1 MTETFLLAFIAA
13 AKSVG
18 LNYSFLLSAYERT
31 PWLAGIGITVELS
44 ALSIVASLAIGVVLA
59 SMLTSANRWLSVPA
73 RALVELTR
81 NTPTLVQLYC
91 AFFVLNM
98 LINQAVD
105 GAQNNPLSA
114 FAWVVIVLSVHYG
127 AFHAEALRA
136 GIEAVPKVTRESAL
150 SLGFS
155 QRDLLRL
162 VELPL
167 ALRFALPSL
176 INNLV
181 NLVKSTALGSAIAV
195 GEVTYASLMIWVQRD
210 NVLEL
215 MIFIF
220 LVYGVLT
227 LAVSR
232 VGQLLENHLRMPGY
246 GH

>member
-1 MTETFLLAFIAA
+1 MTETILLAFIAA

-31 PWLAGIGITVELS
+31 PWLAGIGITIELS
-44 ALSIVASLAIGVVLA
+44 ALSIIASLAIGVVLA
-59 SMLTSANRWLSVPA
+59 SMLTSQNRWLSAPA

-136 GIEAVPKVTRESAL
+136 GIEAVPKVTRESAR

-155 QRDLLRL
+155 QRELLRL

-167 ALRFALPSL
+167 ALRFAMPSL

-227 LAVSR
+227 LAVAR

>member
-1 MTETFLLAFIAA
+1 MADFLNLFIEIASA
-13 AKSVG
+13 VG
-18 LNYSFLLSAYERT
+18 LNYSFLLDAYERT
-31 PWLAGIGITVELS
+31 PWLEGIVITGQLAVLAIAGSLLVGLV
-44 ALSIVASLAIGVVLA
+44 VASL
-59 SMLTSANRWLSVPA
+59 LTSGKPWLANPA
-73 RALVELTR
+73 RAFVELIR

-98 LINQAVD
+98 LINQAVN
-105 GAQNNPLSA
+105 GPENNPITA
-114 FAWVVIVLSVHYG
+114 FAWVVIVLSIHYG
-127 AFHAEALRA
+127 AYHAEALRA
-136 GIEAVPKVTRESAL
+136 GIEAVPKGMRESAT
-150 SLGFS
+150 SLGFNHR
-155 QRDLLRL
+155 QLLVH

-167 ALRFALPSL
+167 AVRFALPSL

-227 LAVSR
+227 LTVAR
-232 VGQLLENHLRMPGY
+232 LGHLLENHLRMPGY

>member
-1 MTETFLLAFIAA
+1 MPESWLLAFIGA
-13 AKSVG
+13 AKSLG

-31 PWLAGIGITVELS
+31 PWLRGIGVTIEL
-44 ALSIVASLAIGVVLA
+44 AILSIVASLLVGMVVAAL
-59 SMLTSANRWLSVPA
+59 LTSGRAWLVNPA
-73 RALVELTR
+73 RAFVELTR

-98 LINQAVD
+98 LINQTV
-105 GAQNNPLSA
+105 GGPQNNPLTA
-114 FAWVVIVLSVHYG
+114 YAWVVIVLSLHYG

-136 GIEAVPKVTRESAL
+136 GIEAVPKVARESAL

-155 QRDLLRL
+155 KHELLAY

-167 ALRFALPSL
+167 AFRFALPSL
-176 INNLV
+176 VNNLV

-220 LVYGVLT
+220 LVYGALT
-227 LAVSR
+227 LIVSR
-232 VGQLLENHLRMPGY
+232 LGVVLENRLRMPGY